1 MDYELRKAGTSQ
13 ASLSA
18 SPNLADDELG
28 HPAGL
33 GDPAAHAAQTGPVAS
48 AVRRV
53 LNGVDALCRA
63 VLVAA
68 LVIELSIVLTEICSR
83 FWFHQSLL
91 WSDEAAKMFLS
102 LIAFVGGALAYRAR
116 HHSTVE
122 FITAKL
128 PATLR
133 ISVAIGIDLLVLVV
147 AIVVGY
153 VSLNLLSIA
162 SMSNTPILDINSA
175 WLMLPLT
182 IGLALTAIF
191 ALERLIFEYQLRHV
205 LPAAVAVAVL
215 VGIVY
220 IASVVPSLHLSN
232 GTALSVMLVAFLFA
246 VLLGLPVSYAMLLGS
261 LMFLLVS
268 GVAPLIAAAQ
278 NTYDGTGNFILL
290 TLPFFIWAGLIME
303 RGGISLRLVRFA
315 MTLVG
320 HMRGGLLQVVV
331 LTIYMIS
338 GISGSKIAD
347 VVAVGSVLRREL
359 KKQGYKPEQGAAVLA
374 SSAAMSETI
383 PPSLAMLVLGSV
395 APISIG
401 TLFIAGL
408 LPAAVI
414 ATLLM
419 VLNYV
424 LSRNNGVAS
433 IPRATMPELLRAT
446 GGAVLPL
453 VMPVIMVIGIRF
465 GIATPT
471 EVSAVAVLYGLVLAY
486 AIYRA
491 VDLKMLYTIAVESCL
506 LAGMV
511 LFIIAAAFSF
521 GWTLTAANLPANL
534 AAILH
539 SLGDSRVVFILGSI
553 VLLIVVGSLLEGLPA
568 LIILGPLLMPIAT
581 QYGIDIIHYSM
592 IMILAMGVGIFI
604 PPIGI
609 GFYVSCTVAES
620 RLEATTKAMLPYFV
634 VLLIGVLVVAFVPWF
649 THAVPYLL
657 QNK

>member
-1 MDYELRKAGTSQ
+1 MADQ

-18 SPNLADDELG
+18 G
-28 HPAGL
+28 HDLTHSAGSI
-33 GDPAAHAAQTGPVAS
+33 DPAAHAALNGPIAS

-53 LNGVDALCRA
+53 LNGVDAICRA
-63 VLVAA
+63 VLVVA
-68 LVIELSIVLTEICSR
+68 LIIELGIVLTEIGSR
-83 FWFHQSLL
+83 FWLHQSLL

-102 LIAFVGGALAYRAR
+102 LIAFIGGALAYRAR

-122 FITAKL
+122 FLTAKL
-128 PATLR
+128 PANLR
-133 ISVAIGIDLLVLVV
+133 ISVAIGIDLLVLVG
-147 AIVVGY
+147 AAVVGY

-182 IGLALTAIF
+182 IGLALTVIF
-191 ALERLIFEYQLRHV
+191 ALERLFFEYAARHV
-205 LPAAVAVAVL
+205 LPAAIVVALL

-220 IASVVPSLHLSN
+220 TASIAPSLRLSN
-232 GTALSVMLVAFLFA
+232 GTALGLMLIAFLIA
-246 VLLGLPVSYAMLLGS
+246 VLLGLPVSFAMLLGS
-261 LMFLLVS
+261 VMFLAVS

-278 NTYDGTGNFILL
+278 NTFDGTSNFILL

-303 RGGISLRLVRFA
+303 KGGISLRLVRFA

-419 VLNYV
+419 ILNYV

-433 IPRATMPELLRAT
+433 IPRATWPELLRAS

-491 VDLKMLYTIAVESCL
+491 VDLKALYTIAVESCL

-568 LIILGPLLMPIAT
+568 LIILGPLLMPLAT

-634 VLLIGVLVVAFVPWF
+634 VLIIGVLVVAFVPWF
-649 THAVPYLL
+649 TLAVPHLL
-657 QNK
+657 QNN

>member
-1 MDYELRKAGTSQ
+1 MVDQVSLLNDGELAHLPGSV
-13 ASLSA
+13 
-18 SPNLADDELG
+18 
-28 HPAGL
+28 
-33 GDPAAHAAQTGPVAS
+33 DPGRS
-48 AVRRV
+48 VR
-53 LNGVDALCRA
+53 LNGPFASTVKAALDGLDSAFRA
-63 VLVAA
+63 VLVMA
-68 LVIELSIVLTEICSR
+68 LVIELGIVLTEIGSR
-83 FWFHQSLL
+83 FWLDQSLL
-91 WSDEAAKMFLS
+91 WADEAAKLFLS

-116 HHSTVE
+116 HHTTVE
-122 FITAKL
+122 FLTAKL
-128 PATLR
+128 SAPMR
-133 ISVAIGIDLLVLVV
+133 VSVAIGIDLLVLVAAV
-147 AIVVGY
+147 VVGY
-153 VSLNLLSIA
+153 VSFNLLSIS
-162 SMSNTPILDINSA
+162 SMSNTPILDINAA
-175 WLMLPLT
+175 WLILPLT
-182 IGLALTAIF
+182 VGLTLVSIF
-191 ALERLIFEYQLRHV
+191 AIERLAYDYSPRQL
-205 LPAAVAVAVL
+205 LPAVAVVAAL
-215 VGIVY
+215 VGGIYAVS
-220 IASVVPSLHLSN
+220 IVPSLHLSN
-232 GTALSVMLVAFLFA
+232 GAALSVMLVAFLLA
-246 VLLGLPVSYAMLLGS
+246 VLLGLPVSFAMLLGS
-261 LMFLLVS
+261 LMFLLIS
-268 GVAPLIAAAQ
+268 GVAPLIASAQ
-278 NTYDGTGNFILL
+278 NTFDGTSNFILL

-303 RGGISLRLVRFA
+303 KGGISLRLVRFA

-331 LTIYMIS
+331 LTIYLVS

-374 SSAAMSETI
+374 ASAAMSETI

-414 ATLLM
+414 ALLLM

-424 LSRNNGVAS
+424 LSRHRNTAAV
-433 IPRATMPELLRAT
+433 PRATAGELLRAS
-446 GGAVLPL
+446 GGAILPL
-453 VMPVIMVIGIRF
+453 VMPIIMVIGIRF

-491 VDLKMLYTIAVESCL
+491 IDLKTLYTIAVESCL

-521 GWTLTAANLPANL
+521 GWTLTAANLPASL

-539 SLGDSRVVFILGSI
+539 SLGDNKTVFILGSI

-568 LIILGPLLMPIAT
+568 LIILGPLLMPIAG
-581 QYGIDIIHYSM
+581 QYGMDIIHYSM

-609 GFYVSCTVAES
+609 GFYVSCTVSES
-620 RLEATTKAMLPYFV
+620 RLEATSRAMLPYFA
-634 VLLIGVLVVAFVPWF
+634 VLLIGVMVVAFVPWF
-649 THAVPYLL
+649 TLAIPHLL
-657 QNK
+657 QPH